1 MNRLEAGYLCT
12 RNPFNPAQTKRI
24 ELTPELVEC
33 IVFWTKNPKPM
44 LPLLSKLDE
53 MGYRY
58 YFQFTL
64 TPYGKDMERNLPLK
78 EDIIRTFCELGEQ
91 IGAQRLFWRYDPIIL
106 NDTIDIPYHTEHF
119 QRMSE
124 QLSPYTNS
132 VTISFVDLYRKLKT
146 PLVRDIITEE
156 IEIIS
161 KSFAYIAARVGFP
174 VRACCEKMNLTTY
187 GINPASCIDR
197 QTIEKICGYTV
208 TTKSD
213 KNQRPGCGCI
223 AAVDIGAYNTC
234 QNGCV
239 YCYANHSIP
248 SVKANCQ
255 RHDPKREYLL
265 G

>member
-12 RNPFNPAQTKRI
+12 RNPFNPLQTKRI
-24 ELTPELVEC
+24 DLSPELVEC

-44 LPLLSKLDE
+44 LPVLSKLDE
-53 MGYRY
+53 MGYRF

-64 TPYGKDMERNLPLK
+64 TPYGNEMERNLPPK
-78 EDIIRTFCELGEQ
+78 EEVLHTFCELGER
-91 IGAQRLFWRYDPIIL
+91 IGARRLFWRYDPIVL
-106 NDTIDIPYHTEHF
+106 NDTLDIKYHTEHF
-119 QRMSE
+119 QRMCE

-146 PLVRDIITEE
+146 PLVREIVTEE

-161 KSFAYIAARVGFP
+161 KSFAQVAAGSDLP
-174 VRACCEKMNLTTY
+174 VRACCEKMDLTTY
-187 GINPASCIDR
+187 GISPASCIDR
-197 QTIEKICGYTV
+197 QTIEKIYGHTV
-208 TTKSD
+208 TAKAD
-213 KNQRPGCGCI
+213 RNQRAGCGCI

-239 YCYANHSIP
+239 YCYANYSIP
-248 SVKANCQ
+248 SVEANCR
-255 RHDPKREYLL
+255 RHDPKGEYLL